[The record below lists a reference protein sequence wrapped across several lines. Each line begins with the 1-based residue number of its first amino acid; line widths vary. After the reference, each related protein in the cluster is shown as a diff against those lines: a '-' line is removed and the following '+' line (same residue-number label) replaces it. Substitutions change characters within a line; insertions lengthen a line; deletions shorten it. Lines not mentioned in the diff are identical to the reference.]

1 MKKIIPLLLFVLF
14 AATSFGQVATF
25 TVTTTPCNH
34 DGVLTAT
41 LTGVTPPL
49 SVTWTTDGTS
59 GTSTT
64 TTGVTSL
71 TVSLTGYSGGPVNI
85 MATDG
90 SSHESFGYFP
100 GAAPFTY
107 TITPTNAVCP
117 ALGSIDV
124 SVSGGTTP
132 YTYSWY
138 NEATSSVV
146 GTVNPLSVPAGTYGV
161 EITDAHGCVYGS
173 MDEMDSETVWSIAP
187 FTVPV
192 TTTVAS
198 CTNGSVTVGTLTG
211 GTTPYTY
218 LWSNAAT
225 TSAITGLTMG
235 SYSVVVTDAAGCSA
249 TAYAYVTQSITISAP
264 VTSTPATCTAADG
277 AVIAFGS
284 GGLPPYTYL
293 WSNSATTQSQTGLA
307 SGSYDVTVTDANGC
321 IGTGYGYVNVSTP
334 ITVTYSVTPSLCTSP
349 TGSATLTIAGGTTPY
364 TTDWYCT
371 PPQTGVSA
379 TGLAAGDYFFHIVDA
394 LGCVQTGTA
403 AIPPVD
409 VITASFS
416 ATSALCTTASGSLSV
431 TPSGGTTPYTYSW
444 STSGTGSSISGVAG
458 GTYSVNITDHS
469 GCSVTKHGYVP
480 IYSPMTVGISST
492 EASCIFTA
500 DGSIT
505 ATAAGGTTPYSYN
518 WSTGAA
524 TSTISS
530 LATGRYWLSV
540 SDAAG
545 CRVDDI
551 YDDLGYDASATSC
564 YCTISG
570 TIYDDANNNCVQDA
584 GEAGI
589 PNIQVY
595 CSGIG
600 YTYTDLS
607 GNYSFKV
614 PSGTYTVSETVLAFY
629 PLSSCQLNNISVTA
643 VASSGCTHTVNFANG
658 ISTIHDMHVST
669 WDYNLPIPG
678 HTYNQAV
685 IISNDGTVTES
696 SVLSG
701 YKTDGQLYTP
711 TFVSGGIFTGG
722 SNYYNTAAGFPTLT
736 PGNAESFLVSYNTPT
751 GIPLGTSVLFK
762 DSVVYTAPMTNW
774 LTDYSPWN
782 NVDYFSTYVVAA
794 YDPNFK
800 EVSPKGTGASG
811 IIYAKDSVLE
821 YMVHF
826 QNTGTAPAENIVIVD
841 TLDNNLDWTTLR
853 PVYMSG
859 KCKVT
864 LNQVGT
870 YKIAT
875 FTFPDINLPTAT
887 AEPVTSNGMFTYT
900 IHTQRGLAIGS
911 TFQNSAS
918 IYFDYNAPIK
928 TNKTLNTLGSST
940 GITPVPASQ
949 GSFLIYPNP
958 AQKTFNAV
966 INSNGTGT
974 ADLQVADVAGRVLI
988 SKTITLQNGAQ
999 TINVDASQMAP
1010 GVYFVTC
1017 IQNGASQTQKLVIM
1031 K

>member
-1 MKKIIPLLLFVLF
+1 MKKLIPLLLFVLY
-14 AATSFGQVATF
+14 ASTSFGQTATF
-25 TVTTTPCNH
+25 SVTTTPCH
-34 DGVLTAT
+34 DDGVLTAT
-41 LTGVTPPL
+41 FTGLTPPL
-49 SVTWTTDGTS
+49 SVTWITYG
-59 GTSTT
+59 
-64 TTGVTSL
+64 TTGATVTHTGVSGL
-71 TVSLTGYSGGPVNI
+71 TDNLTSYSGGEVYVI
-85 MATDG
+85 ATDG
-90 SSHESFGYFP
+90 SSGRASQYFP
-100 GAAPFTY
+100 GAPPFTY
-107 TITPTNAVCP
+107 TVATTGAVCP
-117 ALGSIDV
+117 ALGSATATV
-124 SVSGGTTP
+124 TGGTSP
-132 YTYSWY
+132 YTYSWF
-138 NEATSSVV
+138 NEATSVIV
-146 GTVNPLSVPAGTYGV
+146 GTVNPISIAAGMYGV
-161 EITDAHGCVYGS
+161 TITDAHGCTYGS
-173 MDEMDSETVWSIAP
+173 EVTADSSIYIEETAP
-187 FTVPV
+187 FTVTV
-192 TTTVAS
+192 NTTVAS
-198 CTNGSVTVGTLTG
+198 CTNGTATIAPLSG
-211 GTTPYTY
+211 GTTPYSY

-225 TSAITGLTMG
+225 TSSISGLTMG
-235 SYSVVVTDAAGCSA
+235 SYSVVVTDASGCSA
-249 TAYAYVTQSITISAP
+249 TGYAYVTQSITISAP

-307 SGSYDVTVTDANGC
+307 AGSYDVVATDANGC
-321 IGTGYGYVNVSTP
+321 IGTGYGYVNISTP

-349 TGSATLTIAGGTTPY
+349 TGSATLTIAGGTSPY
-364 TTDWYCT
+364 TTNWYCT

-379 TGLAAGDYFFHIVDA
+379 TGLPAGDYSFHIVDA
-394 LGCVQTGTA
+394 AGCVQTGTA

-409 VITASFS
+409 VITASFT
-416 ATSALCTTASGSLSV
+416 ATSALCTTASGGLTV
-431 TPSGGTTPYTYSW
+431 YPVGGTTPYTYSW

-458 GTYSVNITDHS
+458 GAYSVNITDHS

-480 IYSPMTVGISST
+480 IYSPMSVGISSV

-505 ATAAGGTTPYSYN
+505 ATASGGTTPYTYS

-524 TSTISS
+524 TSSISS
-530 LATGRYWLSV
+530 LATGRYWLNV

-545 CRVDDI
+545 CRVDGI

-658 ISTIHDMHVST
+658 ISTIHDMHIST
-669 WDYNLPIPG
+669 WDYNWPIPG
-678 HTYNQAV
+678 NTYNQAV

-736 PGNAESFLVSYNTPT
+736 PGDAESFLVSYNTPT

-762 DSVVYTAPMTNW
+762 DSVAYAAPMSNW

-800 EVSPKGTGASG
+800 EVSPKGSGASG
-811 IIYAKDSVLE
+811 LIYAKDSVLE

-826 QNTGTAPAENIVIVD
+826 QNTGTAPAENIVVVD
-841 TLDNNLDWTTLR
+841 TLDNNLDWTTMR

-940 GITPVPASQ
+940 GITPVAVSQ

-958 AQKTFNAV
+958 AQKAFNAV
-966 INSNGTGT
+966 ITGTGK

-988 SKTITLQNGAQ
+988 SKTITLQNGTQ
-999 TINVDASQMAP
+999 TINMDASQMAP

-1017 IQNGASQTQKLVIM
+1017 IQNGATQTQKLVIM